1 MAPVKTSLRL
11 AARNRSTQG
20 PYDGIVDTSCNT
32 QSAPG
37 QLAGTPSRKDQ
48 RMQAKPTLTI
58 EIVSDIV

>member
-1 MAPVKTSLRL
+1 MEK
-11 AARNRSTQG
+11 STKG
-20 PYDGIVDTSCNT
+20 HYDGIMSTSCNA

-48 RMQAKPTLTI
+48 RMQAKTKLTI

>member
-1 MAPVKTSLRL
+1 MDPF
-11 AARNRSTQG
+11 
-20 PYDGIVDTSCNT
+20 CNA

-48 RMQAKPTLTI
+48 RMQAEPTLTI